1 MEVALKNKTVF
12 PKNVTEILRALS
24 LAHFFSQGLLV
35 GSWVM
40 LLYKEI
46 FKIRYTLRTFDIDFA
61 LEITTP
67 TSRNFVDLEKI
78 LTDLG
83 YIVVTDYQTGLR
95 KFTKEGL
102 EVEFLI
108 HRRGGRDVPKIEI
121 KHLNVSAL
129 PLPYVDILFSFPVV
143 VDFGDYK
150 IRIPSPEA
158 LFLHKLII
166 AQKRKSE
173 TKKENDLA
181 QCKILSSALD
191 SEKLHQ
197 ILDSLKL
204 SGKTRRLMVASCE
217 TINFPSQKLDFK

>member
-1 MEVALKNKTVF
+1 MEVSLRNKAIF
-12 PKNVTEILRALS
+12 PKNVSDILRSLS

-46 FKIRYTLRTFDIDFA
+46 FKIHYILRTFDIDFA
-61 LEITTP
+61 LETITP
-67 TSRNFVDLEKI
+67 VSGNSVDLERI

-83 YIVVTDYQTGLR
+83 YVMVTDYQTGLR

-102 EVEFLI
+102 EVEFLV
-108 HRRGGRDVPKIEI
+108 HRKGGRDVPKIELS
-121 KHLNVSAL
+121 HLNVSAL
-129 PLPYVDILFSFPVV
+129 PLPHVNILFSFPIV

-166 AQKRKSE
+166 AQKRKNE
-173 TKKENDLA
+173 AKKENDLA
-181 QCKILSSALD
+181 QCKILSTTLD
-191 SEKLHQ
+191 SERVRQ

-204 SGKTRRLMVASCE
+204 GGKSRRLMTTSCRA
-217 TINFPSQKLDFK
+217 INFPPHILFFK

>member
-1 MEVALKNKTVF
+1 MEVALRNKAVF
-12 PKNVTEILRALS
+12 PKNVSDILRSLS

-46 FKIRYTLRTFDIDFA
+46 FKIHYALRTFDIDFA
-61 LEITTP
+61 LETINP
-67 TSRNFVDLEKI
+67 VSGNFVDIERT

-83 YIVVTDYQTGLR
+83 YVVVIDYQTGLR

-102 EVEFLI
+102 EVEFLV
-108 HRRGGRDVPKIEI
+108 HRKGGRDVPKIEV

-129 PLPYVDILFSFPVV
+129 PLPHVDILFIFPIV

-158 LFLHKLII
+158 LFLFL
-166 AQKRKSE
+166 
-173 TKKENDLA
+173 
-181 QCKILSSALD
+181 
-191 SEKLHQ
+191 
-197 ILDSLKL
+197 
-204 SGKTRRLMVASCE
+204 
-217 TINFPSQKLDFK
+217 F

>member
-1 MEVALKNKTVF
+1 MEVSLRNKAVF
-12 PKNVTEILRALS
+12 PKNVSDILRSLS

-46 FKIRYTLRTFDIDFA
+46 FKIHYILRTFDIDFA
-61 LEITTP
+61 LETITP
-67 TSRNFVDLEKI
+67 VSGNSVDLERI

-83 YIVVTDYQTGLR
+83 YVMVTDYQTGLR

-102 EVEFLI
+102 EVEFLV
-108 HRRGGRDVPKIEI
+108 HRKGGRDVPKIELS
-121 KHLNVSAL
+121 HLNVSAL
-129 PLPYVDILFSFPVV
+129 PLPHVNILFSFPIV

-173 TKKENDLA
+173 AKKENDLA
-181 QCKILSSALD
+181 QCKILSTALD
-191 SEKLHQ
+191 SERLHQ
-197 ILDSLKL
+197 ILGSIKL
-204 SGKTRRLMVASCE
+204 SGKSRRLMATSCGA
-217 TINFPSQKLDFK
+217 INFPPHLLVLK

>member
-1 MEVALKNKTVF
+1 MEVALKNKTIF
-12 PKNVTEILRALS
+12 PKNVMEILRSLS

-46 FKIRYTLRTFDIDFA
+46 LKIRYTLRTFDIDFA
-61 LEITTP
+61 LEIITP
-67 TSRNFVDLEKI
+67 TSENFVDLEKI
-78 LTDLG
+78 ITDLG

-102 EVEFLI
+102 EIEFLI

-129 PLPYVDILFSFPVV
+129 PLPHVNILFSFPVV

-158 LFLHKLII
+158 LFLHKMII
-166 AQKRKSE
+166 AQKRKNE
-173 TKKENDLA
+173 TKKLNDLA
-181 QCKILSSALD
+181 QCKILSTAIG
-191 SEKLHQ
+191 SERLRQ
-197 ILDSLKL
+197 RLDSLRL
-204 SGKTRRLMVASCE
+204 SGKTRIDGHFL
-217 TINFPSQKLDFK
+217 QG

>member
-12 PKNVTEILRALS
+12 PKDVTEILRSLS

-46 FKIRYTLRTFDIDFA
+46 LKIRYTLRTFDIDFA
-61 LEITTP
+61 LETITP
-67 TSRNFVDLEKI
+67 TSENFVDLEKI
-78 LTDLG
+78 ITDLG

-102 EVEFLI
+102 EIEFLI
-108 HRRGGRDVPKIEI
+108 HRRGGQDVPKIEI

-129 PLPYVDILFSFPVV
+129 PLPYIIILFSFPVV

-158 LFLHKLII
+158 LFIHKLII
-166 AQKRKSE
+166 AQKRKNG

-191 SEKLHQ
+191 SERLRR

-204 SGKTRRLMVASCE
+204 SRKSRGLMATSCE
-217 TINFPSQKLDFK
+217 AINFPPQRVGIK

>member
-12 PKNVTEILRALS
+12 PKNVADILRSLS
-24 LAHFFSQGLLV
+24 LADFFSQGLLV

-61 LEITTP
+61 LVTITP
-67 TSRNFVDLEKI
+67 VSGNFVDLEKI
-78 LTDLG
+78 FTDLD
-83 YIVVTDYQTGLR
+83 YLVVTDYQTGLR
-95 KFTKEGL
+95 KFTREGL

-108 HRRGGRDVPKIEI
+108 HRKGGRDVPKIEV

-129 PLPYVDILFSFPVV
+129 PLPHIDILFLFPII

-158 LFLHKLII
+158 LFFHKLII

-173 TKKENDLA
+173 AKKDNDLA
-181 QCKILSSALD
+181 QCKTLSAALD
-191 SEKLHQ
+191 SEKLQQ
-197 ILDSLKL
+197 IFITLKF
-204 SGKTRRLMVASCE
+204 SMKTRSLMATSCRA
-217 TINFPSQKLDFK
+217 INFPPHFLDFK